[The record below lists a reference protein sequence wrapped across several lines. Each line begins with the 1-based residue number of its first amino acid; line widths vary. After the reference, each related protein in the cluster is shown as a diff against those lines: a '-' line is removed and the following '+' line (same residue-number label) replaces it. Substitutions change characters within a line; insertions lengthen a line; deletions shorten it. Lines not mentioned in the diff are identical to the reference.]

1 MKKKVAILGST
12 GSIGKSTLEVI
23 KKDKKNFEILLLTAN
38 NNYKLLIKQAKEF
51 KVKNVLIKNTKFH
64 LKVENSLKRN
74 KVKVYSGNIPLNKI
88 IKSKIDYTMSA
99 IVGIAGLQPTIDAIK
114 ISKIVA
120 IANKETIICAWEILS
135 ESIKTRLFC
144 VWLASIIDNNGIIFM
159 SFIYPS

>member
-74 KVKVYSGNIPLNKI
+74 KVKVYSGNIPLNNSHSVMDKPE
-88 IKSKIDYTMSA
+88 S
-99 IVGIAGLQPTIDAIK
+99 VNLVRPPTK
-114 ISKIVA
+114 
-120 IANKETIICAWEILS
+120 T
-135 ESIKTRLFC
+135 IKTIKKK
-144 VWLASIIDNNGIIFM
+144 VANNQ
-159 SFIYPS
+159 